1 MVQKQIGRSQLK
13 IFLIFQDIYQIL
25 WFFRQPFL
33 KIGKKTAKQIT
44 TLPIFFSFLF
54 MYLGIL
60 QISLETRNSSIIKNY
75 PFLLAN
81 NSIPQKFETFYF
93 QLLDENSPL
102 LEDWEKIQYENL
114 PIEEEVGEVA
124 TGDSRFLIE
133 GINESIPIGGEE
145 ERSTPPYTTPWS
157 PLIPENILD
166 EVQGD
171 SVLDRSILQ
180 GQDLI
185 ELIKSGTSLFK
196 DPDFF
201 KTTYKFFD
209 EGFSGKVDP
218 QLDQEVRC
226 AATSNLGTLRQDFRK
241 TFNQSLREN
250 IFLSDSFREE
260 FQMKK
265 TNDQIPWKIEGFLK
279 ESSQDYLLENFF
291 EKIDENRFAP
301 TSEEEEK
308 KIILPSASE
317 EEMLMLPL
325 TSDSETE
332 IEMSTSDSETEIEM
346 STSESKTEIEMS
358 TSESK
363 TEIEMSTSDSEME
376 MSIYEKDLTLIELI
390 QKNYNQFKKSNELF
404 QIKNLSDKQAK
415 LCMELIYTYPLN
427 FLKDFHNFIF
437 DHSLTEVPF
446 GTTFDNVQENILWGH
461 LPDFSPPNFPDPL
474 DTQKV
479 EVIDP
484 SASEAG
490 FKDSGA
496 SAQLG
501 LLAQDDFDF
510 QFQSDFPTHTQ
521 KAGVVIAQDVIQ
533 EDSSYFSSSSI
544 WFQKFFST
552 SEKET
557 LGWIFWNLEK
567 PKGEQ
572 KIVHILSKRKLSGY
586 FVPDLRTSELFKLK
600 KKTLIQIT
608 SSSPFLSQNYQTLS
622 TIQKNFK
629 YKYQH
634 HLKKIEY
641 PLNQFFEVRE
651 KVNNYSWSLLFFL
664 STGWVF
670 ASLFKDLYKKYGKEI
685 LESCIDFLQRA
696 GIFEDVQW
704 IKEELGMAKIDKG
717 YRGIRHQGKKIQ
729 HLIGLNRK
737 NIILQVSDMIWFL
750 KTKKLKASF
759 LGLGDRFVLGTLN
772 AYLGSFL
779 LGFQKQS
786 PRLKTKPKG
795 FLFAGPPGTGK
806 TLLVQAIAGE
816 TGVPVV
822 TQSGG
827 LLQNPRQRGRGARTV
842 QKLFRR
848 AREIA
853 PCIVFID
860 EVDGIGARRQYMPL
874 DIHGRFDFIE
884 FLESET
890 YGNPPENKKFTIQRR
905 PEFYDDNDHYWKEPE
920 FTQTIQSPR
929 IPIEVLQDAQSARS
943 ILKEQLNIL
952 TQLLIEMDGINPL
965 DDILII
971 GATNRLDILDPAL
984 LRPGRFQQILTFCL
998 PDYKSRIDLFKLY
1011 TKSSKIGV
1019 QNISWDFFSKRTH
1032 GLSSADIAS
1041 IVFASELT
1049 AIEKNSP
1056 HTLETLERGIDLITS
1071 FPSDPSLLRFQKSCI
1086 FFQNKIDWFFSK
1098 NFCFSFKDFC
1108 PIHPMLEGSPTSFD
1122 CGAQANAVAGPSGR
1136 AGLKGASA
1144 KLKLRRGFKLPKD
1157 SGSVGRRGDWET
1169 KSTFGEVDQKSEDL
1183 GGPSGNS
1190 AEARGNFF
1198 SFSPIMLRFEIKK
1211 DALSSFRL
1219 QERSSHFN
1227 NLSLI
1232 PLIQPTIPPFRP
1244 FFPPCSFEI
1253 ETSTLL
1259 RNCYYNIGKMIW
1271 FFCLP
1276 EMNFIPSISLWDRPK
1291 NFRFLF
1297 LNKKLLEFDEF
1308 DQKLFPRK
1316 EIEKRFLSFF
1326 GGKAVESLFIFLP
1339 LNKIKSSQLAN
1350 LHQHPLNLICLN
1362 NQIEQS
1368 NFSIEDDMQTAQAL
1382 LKLMIEKWYFYLER
1396 ISLEK
1401 FHPILENVN
1410 SSEYQ
1415 ELETDQLINHS
1426 FFDEMLI
1433 EIDMRNQLSNNE
1445 QKLSYQAWWMK
1456 KVVTRLNYQY
1466 FDYLKWSR
1474 IYLSDPLTSV
1484 RNVEWVEP
1492 DEFYHTI
1499 VRIPGYCMTWTDF
1512 LENGRFAISNLLFLQ
1527 GFNIAFITLRQFSEF
1542 IDYLADY
1549 FLRIESLRETDF
1561 KYKIQTFFI
1570 AIL

>member
-25 WFFRQPFL
+25 WYFRQPFL

-93 QLLDENSPL
+93 QLLDDNSP
-102 LEDWEKIQYENL
+102 EDWEQIQYESL
-114 PIEEEVGEVA
+114 PMEEEVGDVLG
-124 TGDSRFLIE
+124 GDDFYSDSVFLIE
-133 GINESIPIGGEE
+133 GINESIGGEGG
-145 ERSTPPYTTPWS
+145 SAQPYT
-157 PLIPENILD
+157 PLISENILD

-171 SVLDRSILQ
+171 SVLGCSILQ

-209 EGFSGKVDP
+209 EGFSGRNLEVDP
-218 QLDQEVRC
+218 QLEREVRS
-226 AATSNLGTLRQDFRK
+226 AATSNLGILHQGFHK
-241 TFNQSLREN
+241 TFNKYLGEKFY

-291 EKIDENRFAP
+291 EKIDENRSAP

-308 KIILPSASE
+308 KIILPSESE
-317 EEMLMLPL
+317 EEMS
-325 TSDSETE
+325 TSGSET
-332 IEMSTSDSETEIEM
+332 EMSTSDSETEM
-346 STSESKTEIEMS
+346 STSESETEMS
-358 TSESK
+358 ISDSEMEISTSDS
-363 TEIEMSTSDSEME
+363 EMKISTSDSEMKISTSDSEME

-446 GTTFDNVQENILWGH
+446 GATFDNFQGNLLWGLERPTPGDI
-461 LPDFSPPNFPDPL
+461 LPDLSPPDFIAPF
-474 DTQKV
+474 DTRKV
-479 EVIDP
+479 EVSDGK
-484 SASEAG
+484 EV
-490 FKDSGA
+490 
-496 SAQLG
+496 G
-501 LLAQDDFDF
+501 L
-510 QFQSDFPTHTQ
+510 
-521 KAGVVIAQDVIQ
+521 VQDVIQ

-552 SEKET
+552 SESEKET

-572 KIVHILSKRKLSGY
+572 KIIHILSKRKLSGY
-586 FVPDLRTSELFKLK
+586 FFADIRTSELFKLK

-608 SSSPFLSQNYQTLS
+608 SNSPFLSQNYQTLS
-622 TIQKNFK
+622 TIRKNFK

-634 HLKKIEY
+634 HLKKIEYKY

-759 LGLGDRFVLGTLN
+759 LGLGLGDRFVLGTLN

-1019 QNISWDFFSKRTH
+1019 RNISWDFFSKRTH

-1056 HTLETLERGIDLITS
+1056 HTLGTLERGIDLITS

-1108 PIHPMLEGSPTSFD
+1108 PIHLM
-1122 CGAQANAVAGPSGR
+1122 
-1136 AGLKGASA
+1136 
-1144 KLKLRRGFKLPKD
+1144 
-1157 SGSVGRRGDWET
+1157 
-1169 KSTFGEVDQKSEDL
+1169 
-1183 GGPSGNS
+1183 
-1190 AEARGNFF
+1190 
-1198 SFSPIMLRFEIKK
+1198 
-1211 DALSSFRL
+1211 
-1219 QERSSHFN
+1219 
-1227 NLSLI
+1227 
-1232 PLIQPTIPPFRP
+1232 
-1244 FFPPCSFEI
+1244 PCFFEI

-1339 LNKIKSSQLAN
+1339 LNKIQNKSYQSTN
-1350 LHQHPLNLICLN
+1350 LLQHPLNLICLN

-1410 SSEYQ
+1410 SWEYQ

-1527 GFNIAFITLRQFSEF
+1527 GFNIAFTTLRQFSEF

-1561 KYKIQTFFI
+1561 QYKIQTFFI
-1570 AIL
+1570 AVV

>member
-25 WFFRQPFL
+25 WYFRQPFL

-93 QLLDENSPL
+93 QLLDNNSPFL
-102 LEDWEKIQYENL
+102 DLEDWEQIQDESL
-114 PIEEEVGEVA
+114 PIEDEN
-124 TGDSRFLIE
+124 FLE
-133 GINESIPIGGEE
+133 GIDESIPIGGENENILVE
-145 ERSTPPYTTPWS
+145 ERS
-157 PLIPENILD
+157 EN
-166 EVQGD
+166 
-171 SVLDRSILQ
+171 LQ
-180 GQDLI
+180 EQDLI
-185 ELIKSGTSLFK
+185 EFLKFGTSLFK

-201 KTTYKFFD
+201 KTTYEFLNSD
-209 EGFSGKVDP
+209 AGFYGISLEVDP
-218 QLDQEVRC
+218 QLGQIGQIYSDILR
-226 AATSNLGTLRQDFRK
+226 GGLRQNFD
-241 TFNQSLREN
+241 QSLREN
-250 IFLSDSFREE
+250 IFLNDSFREE

-279 ESSQDYLLENFF
+279 ENSQDYLLENVF
-291 EKIDENRFAP
+291 EKIDENRSAL
-301 TSEEEEK
+301 TSDEEEK
-308 KIILPSASE
+308 NLILPSESESE
-317 EEMLMLPL
+317 E
-325 TSDSETE
+325 
-332 IEMSTSDSETEIEM
+332 EM
-346 STSESKTEIEMS
+346 STSESESEEEMS
-358 TSESK
+358 TSESESEE
-363 TEIEMSTSDSEME
+363 EISTSESESE
-376 MSIYEKDLTLIELI
+376 EEISTSESESEEEISIYEKDLTLIELI
-390 QKNYNQFKKSNELF
+390 QKNYNQLKKSNEL
-404 QIKNLSDKQAK
+404 KNLSDKQAK

-437 DHSLTEVPF
+437 DHSLKDNVF
-446 GTTFDNVQENILWGH
+446 KNVQE
-461 LPDFSPPNFPDPL
+461 DFLSQDDWDFQKDL
-474 DTQKV
+474 DFQFQ
-479 EVIDP
+479 
-484 SASEAG
+484 G
-490 FKDSGA
+490 
-496 SAQLG
+496 
-501 LLAQDDFDF
+501 DFDF
-510 QFQSDFPTHTQ
+510 QD
-521 KAGVVIAQDVIQ
+521 QDVVQ

-544 WFQKFFST
+544 WFQQLT
-552 SEKET
+552 SEKDT

-572 KIVHILSKRKLSGY
+572 KIVHILPKRKLSGY
-586 FVPDLRTSELFKLK
+586 FFADIRTSELLKFKK
-600 KKTLIQIT
+600 KKTLIKIT
-608 SSSPFLSQNYQTLS
+608 SNSPFLSQNYQTLS
-622 TIQKNFK
+622 TVQSIKTFK

-634 HLKKIEY
+634 HLKKIEYKY

-664 STGWVF
+664 STGWFF

-759 LGLGDRFVLGTLN
+759 LGTLN

-779 LGFQKQS
+779 GFLGFQKQS
-786 PRLKTKPKG
+786 PSLKTKPKG

-890 YGNPPENKKFTIQRR
+890 YGNPPENKKYTIKRR

-1019 QNISWDFFSKRTH
+1019 LNISWDFFSKRTH

-1049 AIEKNSP
+1049 AIEKKSP
-1056 HTLETLERGIDLITS
+1056 HTLATLERGIDLITS

-1108 PIHPMLEGSPTSFD
+1108 PIHPILEGTTKGVPPRGTFGPPFAGGE
-1122 CGAQANAVAGPSGR
+1122 GAPGV
-1136 AGLKGASA
+1136 
-1144 KLKLRRGFKLPKD
+1144 
-1157 SGSVGRRGDWET
+1157 RGDV
-1169 KSTFGEVDQKSEDL
+1169 FGS
-1183 GGPSGNS
+1183 SS
-1190 AEARGNFF
+1190 
-1198 SFSPIMLRFEIKK
+1198 ITLRFQIQK
-1211 DALSSFRL
+1211 SSFRF
-1219 QERSSHFN
+1219 RVN
-1227 NLSLI
+1227 DLSLI
-1232 PLIQPTIPPFRP
+1232 PFPLIQPILPPTPPLRP

-1339 LNKIKSSQLAN
+1339 LNKIQYPIFPGILS
-1350 LHQHPLNLICLN
+1350 HPLNLICLN

-1410 SSEYQ
+1410 SWEYQ

-1527 GFNIAFITLRQFSEF
+1527 GFNIAFTTLRQFSEF
-1542 IDYLADY
+1542 IDYLADF

-1561 KYKIQTFFI
+1561 QYKIQTFFI
-1570 AIL
+1570 AIV

>member
-25 WFFRQPFL
+25 WYFRQPFL

-81 NSIPQKFETFYF
+81 NSIPQTFETFYF
-93 QLLDENSPL
+93 QLLDDNSPF
-102 LEDWEKIQYENL
+102 LEDWDQIQYESLPLEDECEGRSNL
-114 PIEEEVGEVA
+114 DPNPKGDLQGCSVLPAEIPFGA
-124 TGDSRFLIE
+124 TPNF
-133 GINESIPIGGEE
+133 PFQ
-145 ERSTPPYTTPWS
+145 
-157 PLIPENILD
+157 
-166 EVQGD
+166 VD
-171 SVLDRSILQ
+171 SVLSLSSENLLDKVQNEVPHVVHHLEVPLSRGDFHHVVPWDSVLWSENLQ

-185 ELIKSGTSLFK
+185 EFIKSEIFK

-201 KTTYKFFD
+201 KTTYEFFD
-209 EGFSGKVDP
+209 ECFSVRSLEVDP
-218 QLDQEVRC
+218 QLEQIYSVVS
-226 AATSNLGTLRQDFRK
+226 SNLGILLLRQGFHK
-241 TFNQSLREN
+241 TFDQSLIEN
-250 IFLSDSFREE
+250 IFLNDSFREK
-260 FQMKK
+260 FQIKK

-279 ESSQDYLLENFF
+279 QSSLDYLLENFF
-291 EKIDENRFAP
+291 EKIDENRSAP
-301 TSEEEEK
+301 ISDEEEK
-308 KIILPSASE
+308 DLILPSDIWSSSDDSEMEISTSESE
-317 EEMLMLPL
+317 E
-325 TSDSETE
+325 
-332 IEMSTSDSETEIEM
+332 EM
-346 STSESKTEIEMS
+346 STSESEEEMS
-358 TSESK
+358 IYESE
-363 TEIEMSTSDSEME
+363 EE

-390 QKNYNQFKKSNELF
+390 QKKYNQFKKYNELF

-427 FLKDFHNFIF
+427 FLKDFHNLIF
-437 DHSLTEVPF
+437 GHSLNEAPL
-446 GTTFDNVQENILWGH
+446 GATFENVQGDLSP
-461 LPDFSPPNFPDPL
+461 PDFPAVFGPEGVGEAPL
-474 DTQKV
+474 TLV
-479 EVIDP
+479 
-484 SASEAG
+484 
-490 FKDSGA
+490 
-496 SAQLG
+496 
-501 LLAQDDFDF
+501 
-510 QFQSDFPTHTQ
+510 
-521 KAGVVIAQDVIQ
+521 QDVIQ
-533 EDSSYFSSSSI
+533 EDSSYFSSSSS

-572 KIVHILSKRKLSGY
+572 KIVHILPKRKLSGY
-586 FVPDLRTSELFKLK
+586 FFADIRTSELFQLK
-600 KKTLIQIT
+600 KNTLIQIT
-608 SSSPFLSQNYQTLS
+608 SNSPLLSQNSQILTPLWGR
-622 TIQKNFK
+622 KNFK

-634 HLKKIEY
+634 HSKKIEYKY

-759 LGLGDRFVLGTLN
+759 LGLGDKFVLGTLN

-1019 QNISWDFFSKRTH
+1019 RNISWDFFSKRTH

-1056 HTLETLERGIDLITS
+1056 HTLGTLERGIDLITS

-1108 PIHPMLEGSPTSFD
+1108 PIHPILEGSGSPASKLSVSVADGARTPT
-1122 CGAQANAVAGPSGR
+1122 GPKT
-1136 AGLKGASA
+1136 AGLKQSA
-1144 KLKLRRGFKLPKD
+1144 QVGEGRPKD
-1157 SGSVGRRGDWET
+1157 EVPWEGGAQVGATHLSAHLHLDVSAGRGD
-1169 KSTFGEVDQKSEDL
+1169 
-1183 GGPSGNS
+1183 
-1190 AEARGNFF
+1190 FF
-1198 SFSPIMLRFEIKK
+1198 SFSPITLRFQIQK
-1211 DALSSFRL
+1211 DALSSFRFL
-1219 QERSSHFN
+1219 VN

-1232 PLIQPTIPPFRP
+1232 PLIQPTLPQTPPLRP

-1339 LNKIKSSQLAN
+1339 LNKIQHKSYQLDS
-1350 LHQHPLNLICLN
+1350 QHPLNLICLN

-1410 SSEYQ
+1410 SWEYQ

-1512 LENGRFAISNLLFLQ
+1512 LENGRFAISNLLLLQ
-1527 GFNIAFITLRQFSEF
+1527 GFNIAFTTLRQFSEF

-1570 AIL
+1570 AIV

>member
-1 MVQKQIGRSQLK
+1 M
-13 IFLIFQDIYQIL
+13 
-25 WFFRQPFL
+25 
-33 KIGKKTAKQIT
+33 T

-60 QISLETRNSSIIKNY
+60 QLSLETRNFSIIKNY
-75 PFLLAN
+75 PFLLAD

-93 QLLDENSPL
+93 QLLDEDDNSPFLEDEDRGQGRSKSKSLPIEVSSGAPGDRKDGQVPLMVISISPQNGASTICRHFSPEEQSKPENFLIEECEAPTFTIGGGGTPGDALYCPEPENENLREVQGLLVDLL
-102 LEDWEKIQYENL
+102 LED
-114 PIEEEVGEVA
+114 
-124 TGDSRFLIE
+124 
-133 GINESIPIGGEE
+133 E
-145 ERSTPPYTTPWS
+145 ERS
-157 PLIPENILD
+157 ENY
-166 EVQGD
+166 GK
-171 SVLDRSILQ
+171 
-180 GQDLI
+180 QDLI
-185 ELIKSGTSLFK
+185 EFIKSGTS
-196 DPDFF
+196 FF
-201 KTTYKFFD
+201 KTTYTFFD
-209 EGFSGKVDP
+209 EGFYGRSLEADP
-218 QLDQEVRC
+218 QLGQIFSSILHGQSNPGVDLPTEGVHQTFDQ
-226 AATSNLGTLRQDFRK
+226 SI
-241 TFNQSLREN
+241 REN
-250 IFLSDSFREE
+250 IFLNDSFRKE
-260 FQMKK
+260 FQK

-279 ESSQDYLLENFF
+279 ESSQDYLLENVF
-291 EKIDENRFAP
+291 EKSDENRP
-301 TSEEEEK
+301 TPISDEEEK
-308 KIILPSASE
+308 NLILPSGSE
-317 EEMLMLPL
+317 EEMS
-325 TSDSETE
+325 TSGSEEEMSTSGSE
-332 IEMSTSDSETEIEM
+332 EEMSTSGSEEEMSTSGSEEEMSTSDSEEEM
-346 STSESKTEIEMS
+346 STSGSEEEMS
-358 TSESK
+358 TSGSE
-363 TEIEMSTSDSEME
+363 EEMSTSGSEEEMSISGSEEE

-390 QKNYNQFKKSNELF
+390 QKNYNHNQLKKSNELF
-404 QIKNLSDKQAK
+404 QIKNLWAKQAK
-415 LCMELIYTYPLN
+415 LCIELIYAYPLN

-437 DHSLTEVPF
+437 DHSLRCGLFE
-446 GTTFDNVQENILWGH
+446 GDLS
-461 LPDFSPPNFPDPL
+461 LPDFAAH
-474 DTQKV
+474 TQMI
-479 EVIDP
+479 E
-484 SASEAG
+484 EG
-490 FKDSGA
+490 G
-496 SAQLG
+496 
-501 LLAQDDFDF
+501 LAQDDFDF
-510 QFQSDFPTHTQ
+510 QKDFQF
-521 KAGVVIAQDVIQ
+521 QDVVQ
-533 EDSSYFSSSSI
+533 EDSSYFLSFSSSSI
-544 WFQKFFST
+544 WFQHFFST
-552 SEKET
+552 SEKDT

-567 PKGEQ
+567 PKEEQ
-572 KIVHILSKRKLSGY
+572 KIVHILPKRKLSGY
-586 FVPDLRTSELFKLK
+586 FFADIQTSELFKLK
-600 KKTLIQIT
+600 KKTLIKIT
-608 SSSPFLSQNYQTLS
+608 SNSPFLSKNYQTLS
-622 TIQKNFK
+622 FLRGRKNFK

-634 HLKKIEY
+634 HLKKLEYKY

-759 LGLGDRFVLGTLN
+759 LGLGVGDRFVFKTLN

-860 EVDGIGARRQYMPL
+860 EVDGIGARRQYMNMPL

-1019 QNISWDFFSKRTH
+1019 LNISWDFFSKRTH

-1056 HTLETLERGIDLITS
+1056 HTLGTLERGIDLITS

-1086 FFQNKIDWFFSK
+1086 FFQNKINWFFSK

-1108 PIHPMLEGSPTSFD
+1108 PIHP
-1122 CGAQANAVAGPSGR
+1122 
-1136 AGLKGASA
+1136 
-1144 KLKLRRGFKLPKD
+1144 
-1157 SGSVGRRGDWET
+1157 
-1169 KSTFGEVDQKSEDL
+1169 
-1183 GGPSGNS
+1183 
-1190 AEARGNFF
+1190 
-1198 SFSPIMLRFEIKK
+1198 
-1211 DALSSFRL
+1211 
-1219 QERSSHFN
+1219 
-1227 NLSLI
+1227 I
-1232 PLIQPTIPPFRP
+1232 PCF
-1244 FFPPCSFEI
+1244 FEI

-1326 GGKAVESLFIFLP
+1326 GGKAVESLLIFLP
-1339 LNKIKSSQLAN
+1339 LNKIQSSQLAS
-1350 LHQHPLNLICLN
+1350 LLSPPLNLICLN

-1410 SSEYQ
+1410 SWEYQ

-1474 IYLSDPLTSV
+1474 IYLSDPLTSI

-1512 LENGRFAISNLLFLQ
+1512 LENGRFAISNLLLLQ
-1527 GFNIAFITLRQFSEF
+1527 GFNIAFTTLRQFSEF

-1561 KYKIQTFFI
+1561 QYKTQTFFI
-1570 AIL
+1570 AILSQKVSSST

>member
-25 WFFRQPFL
+25 WYFRQPFL

-81 NSIPQKFETFYF
+81 NSIPQTFETFYF
-93 QLLDENSPL
+93 QLLDDNSPF
-102 LEDWEKIQYENL
+102 LEDWDQIQYESL
-114 PIEEEVGEVA
+114 PLEDECEGDPKGLADLQGYSVLQTEIPFGA
-124 TGDSRFLIE
+124 TPSFQVDSIL
-133 GINESIPIGGEE
+133 S
-145 ERSTPPYTTPWS
+145 
-157 PLIPENILD
+157 PENLLDKVQD
-166 EVQGD
+166 EVPQEVPHVVHHLEVPLGRRDFHHVVPRD
-171 SVLDRSILQ
+171 SVLWSENLQ

-185 ELIKSGTSLFK
+185 EFIKSETSLFK

-201 KTTYKFFD
+201 KTTYEFLD
-209 EGFSGKVDP
+209 EGFSGRSLEVDP
-218 QLDQEVRC
+218 QLEQIYSVVS
-226 AATSNLGTLRQDFRK
+226 SNLGILHQGFHK
-241 TFNQSLREN
+241 TFDQSLIEN
-250 IFLSDSFREE
+250 IFLNDSFREK

-279 ESSQDYLLENFF
+279 ESSQDYLLENFS
-291 EKIDENRFAP
+291 EKIDENRSVP
-301 TSEEEEK
+301 ISDEEEK
-308 KIILPSASE
+308 NLILLSDL
-317 EEMLMLPL
+317 EM
-325 TSDSETE
+325 E
-332 IEMSTSDSETEIEM
+332 I
-346 STSESKTEIEMS
+346 
-358 TSESK
+358 
-363 TEIEMSTSDSEME
+363 STSDSEMEISTSDSEMEISTSDSEMEISTSESEEEISTSESEEEMSIYESKEE

-390 QKNYNQFKKSNELF
+390 QKNYNQFEKSNELF

-427 FLKDFHNFIF
+427 FLKDFHNLIF
-437 DHSLTEVPF
+437 DHSLNEVPLGAAF
-446 GTTFDNVQENILWGH
+446 ENVQGDLSPPD
-461 LPDFSPPNFPDPL
+461 LSPPDLSPPDLSPPDLSPPDFPAVFGPEGVGEAPL
-474 DTQKV
+474 TLV
-479 EVIDP
+479 
-484 SASEAG
+484 
-490 FKDSGA
+490 
-496 SAQLG
+496 
-501 LLAQDDFDF
+501 
-510 QFQSDFPTHTQ
+510 
-521 KAGVVIAQDVIQ
+521 QDVIQ

-572 KIVHILSKRKLSGY
+572 KIVHILPKRKLSGY
-586 FVPDLRTSELFKLK
+586 FFADIRTSELFQLK
-600 KKTLIQIT
+600 KNTLIQIT
-608 SSSPFLSQNYQTLS
+608 SNSPFLSQNSQIPSPLRGR
-622 TIQKNFK
+622 KNFK

-634 HLKKIEY
+634 HSKKIEYKY

-759 LGLGDRFVLGTLN
+759 LGLGDRFVLETLN

-1019 QNISWDFFSKRTH
+1019 RNISWDFFSKRTQ

-1056 HTLETLERGIDLITS
+1056 HTLGTLERGIDLITS

-1108 PIHPMLEGSPTSFD
+1108 PIHPILEGRVSPASKGIISVGD
-1122 CGAQANAVAGPSGR
+1122 GASKATPRGPLKQSGAHQVPESPKDEVPLKARGR
-1136 AGLKGASA
+1136 APLA
-1144 KLKLRRGFKLPKD
+1144 K
-1157 SGSVGRRGDWET
+1157 SVHLHLDVPGGRGD
-1169 KSTFGEVDQKSEDL
+1169 
-1183 GGPSGNS
+1183 
-1190 AEARGNFF
+1190 FF
-1198 SFSPIMLRFEIKK
+1198 SFSPITLRFQIQK
-1211 DALSSFRL
+1211 DALSSFRFL
-1219 QERSSHFN
+1219 VN

-1232 PLIQPTIPPFRP
+1232 PLIQPTLPPTPPLRP

-1339 LNKIKSSQLAN
+1339 LNKIQHKSSQLDSL
-1350 LHQHPLNLICLN
+1350 LHHALNLICLN

-1368 NFSIEDDMQTAQAL
+1368 NFSIEDDLQTAQAL

-1410 SSEYQ
+1410 SWEYQ

-1512 LENGRFAISNLLFLQ
+1512 LENGRFAISNLLLLQ
-1527 GFNIAFITLRQFSEF
+1527 GFNIAFTTLRQFSEF

-1561 KYKIQTFFI
+1561 QYKIQTFFI
-1570 AIL
+1570 AIV

>member
-1 MVQKQIGRSQLK
+1 M
-13 IFLIFQDIYQIL
+13 
-25 WFFRQPFL
+25 
-33 KIGKKTAKQIT
+33 
-44 TLPIFFSFLF
+44 
-54 MYLGIL
+54 
-60 QISLETRNSSIIKNY
+60 
-75 PFLLAN
+75 
-81 NSIPQKFETFYF
+81 
-93 QLLDENSPL
+93 
-102 LEDWEKIQYENL
+102 
-114 PIEEEVGEVA
+114 
-124 TGDSRFLIE
+124 
-133 GINESIPIGGEE
+133 
-145 ERSTPPYTTPWS
+145 
-157 PLIPENILD
+157 
-166 EVQGD
+166 
-171 SVLDRSILQ
+171 
-180 GQDLI
+180 
-185 ELIKSGTSLFK
+185 
-196 DPDFF
+196 
-201 KTTYKFFD
+201 
-209 EGFSGKVDP
+209 
-218 QLDQEVRC
+218 
-226 AATSNLGTLRQDFRK
+226 
-241 TFNQSLREN
+241 
-250 IFLSDSFREE
+250 
-260 FQMKK
+260 
-265 TNDQIPWKIEGFLK
+265 
-279 ESSQDYLLENFF
+279 
-291 EKIDENRFAP
+291 
-301 TSEEEEK
+301 
-308 KIILPSASE
+308 
-317 EEMLMLPL
+317 
-325 TSDSETE
+325 
-332 IEMSTSDSETEIEM
+332 
-346 STSESKTEIEMS
+346 
-358 TSESK
+358 
-363 TEIEMSTSDSEME
+363 
-376 MSIYEKDLTLIELI
+376 IELI
-390 QKNYNQFKKSNELF
+390 QKNYNQLKKSNELF
-404 QIKNLSDKQAK
+404 QIKNLSDKQSK
-415 LCMELIYTYPLN
+415 FCMELIYTYPLN
-427 FLKDFHNFIF
+427 FLKDFHNLIF
-437 DHSLTEVPF
+437 DHSLKVPEGVF
-446 GTTFDNVQENILWGH
+446 ENIQE
-461 LPDFSPPNFPDPL
+461 DFSPPYFP
-474 DTQKV
+474 T
-479 EVIDP
+479 
-484 SASEAG
+484 
-490 FKDSGA
+490 
-496 SAQLG
+496 AQPV
-501 LLAQDDFDF
+501 LAQEDFDF
-510 QFQSDFPTHTQ
+510 QFQNDFDF
-521 KAGVVIAQDVIQ
+521 QDVVQ
-533 EDSSYFSSSSI
+533 GDLSLPGSPYFSGGLRPSSI
-544 WFQKFFST
+544 WFQQFFST

-572 KIVHILSKRKLSGY
+572 KIVHILPKRKLSGY
-586 FVPDLRTSELFKLK
+586 FFADIGLSEVLKFKK
-600 KKTLIQIT
+600 NTLIKIT
-608 SSSPFLSQNYQTLS
+608 SNSPFLSQKSQTLS
-622 TIQKNFK
+622 TVRKNFK

-641 PLNQFFEVRE
+641 KYPLNQFFEVRE
-651 KVNNYSWSLLFFL
+651 KVNNFSWSLLFFL

-759 LGLGDRFVLGTLN
+759 LGLGDRFVLETLN

-779 LGFQKQS
+779 LGFQKNS

-890 YGNPPENKKFTIQRR
+890 YGNPPENQKFTIKRR

-1019 QNISWDFFSKRTH
+1019 LNISWDFFSKKTH

-1049 AIEKNSP
+1049 AIGKKSP
-1056 HTLETLERGIDLITS
+1056 HTLGTLERGIDLITS

-1108 PIHPMLEGSPTSFD
+1108 PIHPILEG
-1122 CGAQANAVAGPSGR
+1122 
-1136 AGLKGASA
+1136 
-1144 KLKLRRGFKLPKD
+1144 
-1157 SGSVGRRGDWET
+1157 
-1169 KSTFGEVDQKSEDL
+1169 
-1183 GGPSGNS
+1183 GNV
-1190 AEARGNFF
+1190 F
-1198 SFSPIMLRFEIKK
+1198 SFAPIMLRFQIQK
-1211 DALSSFRL
+1211 DALSSFRF
-1219 QERSSHFN
+1219 QERSSHLNDF
-1227 NLSLI
+1227 SLI
-1232 PLIQPTIPPFRP
+1232 PLIQPTSYLPPTPRP
-1244 FFPPCSFEI
+1244 FFHPYSFEI

-1276 EMNFIPSISLWDRPK
+1276 EMNFIPSIRLWDRPK

-1308 DQKLFPRK
+1308 DQKFFPRK

-1326 GGKAVESLFIFLP
+1326 GGKAVESLLIFLP
-1339 LNKIKSSQLAN
+1339 LNKIQHSKQIFPCILS
-1350 LHQHPLNLICLN
+1350 HPLNLICLN

-1410 SSEYQ
+1410 SWEYR

-1512 LENGRFAISNLLFLQ
+1512 LENGRFAISNLLLLQ
-1527 GFNIAFITLRQFSEF
+1527 GFNIAFTTLRQFSEF
-1542 IDYLADY
+1542 IDYLADS
-1549 FLRIESLRETDF
+1549 FLRIESLREIDF
-1561 KYKIQTFFI
+1561 QYKIQTFFI
-1570 AIL
+1570 DIV